1 MKKSEPKY
9 DQIRNFFFSNSPPI
23 EEYEKKVTTDHTRTM
38 KEKKEMMETIIK
50 SVKKKTPENDRMIV
64 QQ

>member
-1 MKKSEPKY
+1 
-9 DQIRNFFFSNSPPI
+9 
-23 EEYEKKVTTDHTRTM
+23 M

-50 SVKKKTPENDRMIV
+50 SVKKKNPENDRMIV